1 MNILGMGTLEIL
13 VILLVAF
20 IFLGPERM
28 VDAARF
34 LGKVVRDTR
43 RMTTELPDFLNDKNV
58 DDALNTHSIQPVQSQ
73 NSETEKQTP
82 IVFKGEP
89 DSSSTCIE
97 KHGDQEQT

>member
-1 MNILGMGTLEIL
+1 MGSLEIL

-34 LGKVVRDTR
+34 FGKVVRDTR
-43 RMTTELPDFLNDKNV
+43 RMTTELPDLLNDKNL
-58 DDALNTHSIQPVQSQ
+58 DNPLNTHSIESAQSQ
-73 NSETEKQTP
+73 SDETEKQTP

-97 KHGDQEQT
+97 KHGDQEQA